1 MKTKLSDLGERTT
14 REEVTLSSCG
24 VKEIII
30 NINTKLYP
38 TFTSEAPGDVVES
51 RGQTSILSS
60 LQEVPCGSLA
70 LDTCDDSA
78 QLMLSDISSLV
89 PSAPVVELGSASRL
103 VEDGVGIRGVAI
115 GGGVMNTVLATG

>member
-1 MKTKLSDLGERTT
+1 M
-14 REEVTLSSCG
+14 
-24 VKEIII
+24 
-30 NINTKLYP
+30 
-38 TFTSEAPGDVVES
+38 
-51 RGQTSILSS
+51 
-60 LQEVPCGSLA
+60 PCGSLA

-103 VEDGVGIRGVAI
+103 VEDGVGIPGVAI